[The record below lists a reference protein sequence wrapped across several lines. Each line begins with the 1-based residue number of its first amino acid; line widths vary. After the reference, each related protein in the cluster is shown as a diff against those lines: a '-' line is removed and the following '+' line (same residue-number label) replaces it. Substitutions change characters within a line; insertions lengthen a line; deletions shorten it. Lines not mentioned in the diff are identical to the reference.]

1 MRLKTCTKPVKR
13 QPMAKIVDYAA
24 VQAEIAR
31 QLALTD
37 YDIQEYLGE
46 DLTVLAVLNIYMTND
61 VCQGFGQDF
70 HNGWSIITSKERISL
85 IYGKKASNYKNDSAI
100 CQYDDLSDDVHE
112 ILMLIQTVIDRMDL

>member
-1 MRLKTCTKPVKR
+1 
-13 QPMAKIVDYAA
+13 MAKIVNYAA
-24 VQAEIAR
+24 VAAEIAR

-70 HNGWSIITSKERISL
+70 HNGWSIITSRQRVSM
-85 IYGKKASNYKNDSAI
+85 IYGKKASNYKNDEAI
-100 CQYDDLSDDVHE
+100 CLYDNLSDDIHE
-112 ILMLIQTVIDRMDL
+112 ILMLIQVVIVRIDL

>member
-1 MRLKTCTKPVKR
+1 
-13 QPMAKIVDYAA
+13 MAKIMDYAA
-24 VQAEIAR
+24 VAAEIAR
-31 QLALTD
+31 QLALND

-70 HNGWSIITSKERISL
+70 HNGWSIISSRQRISL
-85 IYGKKASNYKNDSAI
+85 IYGKKASNYKNEEAI
-100 CQYDDLSDDVHE
+100 CLYDSLSDDVHE